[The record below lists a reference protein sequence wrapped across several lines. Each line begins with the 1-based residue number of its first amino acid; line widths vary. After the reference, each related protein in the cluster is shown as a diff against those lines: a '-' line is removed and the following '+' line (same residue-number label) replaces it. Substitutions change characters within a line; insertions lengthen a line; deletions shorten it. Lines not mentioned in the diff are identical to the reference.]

1 MDIKYR
7 IKFHSLWHIGSGE
20 SRGAD
25 VDMTVLKDHYGFPY
39 IPGKTMKGIIK
50 DAMLDSF
57 GIDDH
62 NNITTRIF
70 GTENNP
76 DNPDDNA
83 NGECYFTN
91 AELSSSFKK
100 ELIGNKDNLLEF
112 LFIREAKTSI
122 SPNDRRNNDSITGI
136 HGNGVAKDGSLR
148 TFEVAVPV
156 ILYGEVLNIPG
167 EITKN
172 FEDALGMIKRLGV
185 GRNRGYGS
193 CTVEL
198 IEK

>member
-7 IKFHSLWHIGSGE
+7 VKFYSLWHIGSGE

-25 VDMTVLKDHYGFPY
+25 VDMTVLKDNYGFPY

-50 DAMLDSF
+50 DAMLDCF
-57 GIDDH
+57 GIDSH
-62 NNITTRIF
+62 NDITKRIF
-70 GTENNP
+70 GIENSP
-76 DNPDDNA
+76 DNPNHTV

-112 LFIREAKTSI
+112 LFIREAKTAINPKES
-122 SPNDRRNNDSITGI
+122 RNIDSITGI
-136 HGNGVAKDGSLR
+136 HGDGVAKDSSLR
-148 TFEVAVPV
+148 TFEVTVPV
-156 ILYGEVLNIPG
+156 ILYGEVMNIPG
-167 EITKN
+167 ETTKH
-172 FEDALGMIKRLGV
+172 FEDALGMTKRLGV

-193 CTVEL
+193 CTVEI